1 VNDAFA
7 LTPDGRTILYGGR
20 RSEADIW
27 IVERK

>member
-1 VNDAFA
+1 MPFA